1 MDIARASRTRD
12 DKLNNHNV
20 AIREGLTKIR
30 STGAEIVLIDPQFAP
45 KVIVKP
51 EAMRMVELM
60 PALSGMRMS
69 TVSPASM

>member
-1 MDIARASRTRD
+1 VDIARASRTRD

-45 KVIVKP
+45 KSIVKP